1 MLTRWLEAR
10 HTVKTWRKPWLIVL
24 RGNTLDRIRL
34 KPEV

>member
-10 HTVKTWRKPWLIVL
+10 HTKTWRKPWLIVL